1 MKKAF
6 CLAMLLLLAASMVS
20 TSAVAQTTMFHEKDM
35 LISAGIGFGGY
46 GYYGGSPSP
55 PIFGMFEMGVAPKIS
70 VGAMVGYSG
79 SSEDFG
85 WGKYSYSYIPFTI
98 RGSYHFLEGQKNM
111 DAYAGAGL
119 GFSIVSSSAEY
130 KDPAL
135 QQFAY
140 ATTASG
146 SYMYFDLHVG
156 GRYFFS
162 PKFAALAEI
171 GYSALG
177 FARIGITYKLQ

>member
-1 MKKAF
+1 MKKFF
-6 CLAMLLLLAASMVS
+6 CLAVVVLMAAALVS
-20 TSAVAQTTMFHEKDM
+20 PSANAQFNQKDM

-70 VGAMVGYSG
+70 VGGMIGYSS
-79 SSEDFG
+79 SSEDWG
-85 WGKYSYSYIPFTI
+85 WGSWSYTYIPVTI

-119 GFSIVSSSAEY
+119 GFSIVSSSATY
-130 KDPAL
+130 RDPAL
-135 QQFAY
+135 QQFSAG
-140 ATTASG
+140 ASG
-146 SYMYFDLHVG
+146 SYMYFDLHIG

-162 PKFAALAEI
+162 PKFAAMAEL

-177 FARIGITYKLQ
+177 FARIGVTYNLH

>member
-1 MKKAF
+1 MKKVF
-6 CLAMLLLLAASMVS
+6 CLAFLGLLAVSMVS
-20 TSAVAQTTMFHEKDM
+20 TSAVAQTTTFHEKDM

-46 GYYGGSPSP
+46 GYYGGSPAP
-55 PIFGMFEMGVAPKIS
+55 PIFAMFEMGVAPKIS
-70 VGAMVGYSG
+70 VGGMVGYSS
-79 SSEDFG
+79 SSEESFG
-85 WGKYSYSYIPFTI
+85 VKASYTYIPITI

-119 GFSIVSSSAEY
+119 GFSIASSSVTY
-130 KDPAL
+130 NDPRLEAL
-135 QQFAY
+135 GSY
-140 ATTASG
+140 SASG

-177 FARIGITYKLQ
+177 FARIGVTYNLH

>member
-1 MKKAF
+1 MKKVF
-6 CLAMLLLLAASMVS
+6 CLAVVVMLAASMVN
-20 TSAVAQTTMFHEKDM
+20 TSAVAQTMFHEKDM

-55 PIFGMFEMGVAPKIS
+55 PIFAMFEMGVSPKIS
-70 VGAMVGYSG
+70 VGGMIGYSS
-79 SSEDFG
+79 SSEDWG
-85 WGKYSYSYIPFTI
+85 WGSWSYTYIPFTI

-119 GFSIVSSSAEY
+119 GFSIVTSSATY
-130 KDPAL
+130 KDPYYE
-135 QQFAY
+135 QFSSS
-140 ATTASG
+140 ASG
-146 SYMYFDLHVG
+146 SYMYFDIHIG

-162 PKFAALAEI
+162 PKFAAMAEL

-177 FARIGITYKLQ
+177 FARIGVTYNLH